1 MKNIIVLITCLMMPL
16 LVSSQTLST
25 EDLVTVPIKTLKNAL
40 IVKTERDYLKNQITV
55 VRDSV
60 NILVTITNNQD
71 SIIKNQDTSIS
82 LYKKI
87 DIDRQ
92 KQLEYKDNIITNT
105 QNQIKKL
112 KLKFIVSAVALVGIL
127 LVI

>member
-1 MKNIIVLITCLMMPL
+1 MPL
-16 LVSSQTLST
+16 LVSSQTLLT
-25 EDLVTVPIKTLKNAL
+25 EDLVTVPTKTLKNAL
-40 IVKTERDYLKNQITV
+40 IVKNERDYLKNQITV

-60 NILVTITNNQD
+60 NILVIITNNQD

-87 DIDRQ
+87 DTDRQ
-92 KQLEYKDNIITNT
+92 KQLEYKDNIITDY
-105 QNQIKKL
+105 QKQIKKF
-112 KLKFIVSAVALVGIL
+112 KLKFIVSSIAFVGIL

>member
-1 MKNIIVLITCLMMPL
+1 MMPL
-16 LVSSQTLST
+16 LVSSQTLLT
-25 EDLVTVPIKTLKNAL
+25 EDLVTVPTKTLKNAL
-40 IVKTERDYLKNQITV
+40 IVKNERDFLKNQITV
-55 VRDSV
+55 VRDSI

-87 DIDRQ
+87 DTDRQ
-92 KQLEYKDNIITNT
+92 KQLEYKDNIITDKDNIIT
-105 QNQIKKL
+105 DYQNQIKKF
-112 KLKFIVSAVALVGIL
+112 KLKFIVSSIAFVGIL

>member
-1 MKNIIVLITCLMMPL
+1 MPL
-16 LVSSQTLST
+16 LVSSQTLLT
-25 EDLVTVPIKTLKNAL
+25 EDLVTVPTKTLKNAL
-40 IVKTERDYLKNQITV
+40 IVKNERDFLKNQITV

-92 KQLEYKDNIITNT
+92 KQLEYKDNIITDKDNIIT
-105 QNQIKKL
+105 DYQNQIKKF
-112 KLKFIVSAVALVGIL
+112 KLKFIVSSIAFVGIL

>member
-1 MKNIIVLITCLMMPL
+1 MMPL

-25 EDLVTVPIKTLKNAL
+25 EDLVTVPAKTLKNAL
-40 IVKTERDYLKNQITV
+40 IVKNERDYLKNQITV

-71 SIIKNQDTSIS
+71 SIIKNQDISIS

-92 KQLEYKDNIITNT
+92 KQLEYKDNIITDY
-105 QNQIKKL
+105 QKQIKKF
-112 KLKFIVSAVALVGIL
+112 KLKFIVSSIAFVGIL

>member
-1 MKNIIVLITCLMMPL
+1 MPL
-16 LVSSQTLST
+16 LASSQTHST
-25 EDLVTVPIKTLKNAL
+25 EDLVTVPSKTLKNAL
-40 IVKTERDYLKNQITV
+40 IVKNERDFLKNQITI

-60 NILVTITNNQD
+60 NILVIIANNQD
-71 SIIKNQDTSIS
+71 SIIKTQDTSIS

-87 DIDRQ
+87 DTDRQ

-105 QNQIKKL
+105 QKQIKKL
-112 KLKFIVSAVALVGIL
+112 KLKFMVSSIALIGIL

>member
-1 MKNIIVLITCLMMPL
+1 M
-16 LVSSQTLST
+16 LST
-25 EDLVTVPIKTLKNAL
+25 EDLVTVPAKTLKNAL
-40 IVKTERDYLKNQITV
+40 IVKNERDYLKNQITV

-112 KLKFIVSAVALVGIL
+112 KLKFIVSSIAFVGIL

>member
-1 MKNIIVLITCLMMPL
+1 MPL
-16 LVSSQTLST
+16 LVSSQTLLT
-25 EDLVTVPIKTLKNAL
+25 EDLATVPIKTLKNAL

-92 KQLEYKDNIITNT
+92 KQLEYKDNIITDY
-105 QNQIKKL
+105 QKQIKKF
-112 KLKFIVSAVALVGIL
+112 KLKFIVSSIAFVGIL

>member
-1 MKNIIVLITCLMMPL
+1 MPL

-25 EDLVTVPIKTLKNAL
+25 EDLVTVPAKTLKNAL
-40 IVKTERDYLKNQITV
+40 IVKNERDYLKNQITV

-82 LYKKI
+82 LCKKI

-92 KQLEYKDNIITNT
+92 KQLEYKDNIITDY
-105 QNQIKKL
+105 QKRIKKF
-112 KLKFIVSAVALVGIL
+112 KLKFIVNSIALVGIL

>member
-1 MKNIIVLITCLMMPL
+1 MMPL

-25 EDLVTVPIKTLKNAL
+25 EDLVTVPAKTLKNAL
-40 IVKTERDYLKNQITV
+40 IVKNERDYLKNQITV

-92 KQLEYKDNIITNT
+92 KQLEYKDNIITDKDNIIT
-105 QNQIKKL
+105 DYQNQIKKF
-112 KLKFIVSAVALVGIL
+112 KLKFIVSSIAFVGIL

>member
-1 MKNIIVLITCLMMPL
+1 MPL
-16 LVSSQTLST
+16 LVSSQTLLT
-25 EDLVTVPIKTLKNAL
+25 EDLVTVPTKTLKNAL
-40 IVKTERDYLKNQITV
+40 IVKNERDFLKNQITV

-82 LYKKI
+82 LCKKI

-92 KQLEYKDNIITNT
+92 KQLEYKDNIITDKDNIIT
-105 QNQIKKL
+105 DYQNQIKKF
-112 KLKFIVSAVALVGIL
+112 KLKFIVSSIAFVGIL

>member
-1 MKNIIVLITCLMMPL
+1 MMPL
-16 LVSSQTLST
+16 LVSSQTLLT
-25 EDLVTVPIKTLKNAL
+25 EDLVTVPTKTLKNAL
-40 IVKTERDYLKNQITV
+40 IVKNERDYLKNQITV

-92 KQLEYKDNIITNT
+92 KQLEYKDNIITDY
-105 QNQIKKL
+105 QKQIKKF
-112 KLKFIVSAVALVGIL
+112 KLKFIVSSIAFVGIL

>member
-1 MKNIIVLITCLMMPL
+1 MPL

-25 EDLVTVPIKTLKNAL
+25 EDLVTVPTKTLKNAL
-40 IVKTERDYLKNQITV
+40 IVKNERDFLKNQIIV

-71 SIIKNQDTSIS
+71 SIIKNQDISIS

-87 DIDRQ
+87 DTDRQ
-92 KQLEYKDNIITNT
+92 KQLEYKDNIITNY

>member
-1 MKNIIVLITCLMMPL
+1 MPL
-16 LVSSQTLST
+16 LVSSQTLLT
-25 EDLVTVPIKTLKNAL
+25 EDLVTVPTKTLKNAL
-40 IVKTERDYLKNQITV
+40 IVKNERDFLKNQITV

-82 LYKKI
+82 LCKKI

-92 KQLEYKDNIITNT
+92 KQLEYKDNIITDKDNIIT
-105 QNQIKKL
+105 DYQKQIKKF
-112 KLKFIVSAVALVGIL
+112 KLKFIVSSIAFVGIL

>member
-1 MKNIIVLITCLMMPL
+1 MPL

-25 EDLVTVPIKTLKNAL
+25 EDLVTVPAKTLKNAL
-40 IVKTERDYLKNQITV
+40 IVKNERDYLKNQITV

-87 DIDRQ
+87 DTDRQ
-92 KQLEYKDNIITNT
+92 KQLEYKDNIITDY
-105 QNQIKKL
+105 QKQIKKF
-112 KLKFIVSAVALVGIL
+112 KLKFIVSSITFVSIL

>member
-1 MKNIIVLITCLMMPL
+1 MPL

-25 EDLVTVPIKTLKNAL
+25 EDLVTVPAKTLKNAL
-40 IVKTERDYLKNQITV
+40 IVKNERDYLKNQITV

-71 SIIKNQDTSIS
+71 SIIKTQDASIS

-87 DIDRQ
+87 DTDRQ
-92 KQLEYKDNIITNT
+92 KQLGYKDNIITDKDNIIT
-105 QNQIKKL
+105 DYQNQIKKF
-112 KLKFIVSAVALVGIL
+112 KLKFIVSSIAFVGIL

>member
-1 MKNIIVLITCLMMPL
+1 MPL
-16 LVSSQTLST
+16 LVSSQTLLT
-25 EDLVTVPIKTLKNAL
+25 EDLVTVPTKTLKNAL
-40 IVKTERDYLKNQITV
+40 IVKNERDFLKNQITV
-55 VRDSV
+55 VRDSI

-87 DIDRQ
+87 DTDRQ
-92 KQLEYKDNIITNT
+92 KQLEYKDNIITDKDNIIT
-105 QNQIKKL
+105 DYQKQIKKF
-112 KLKFIVSAVALVGIL
+112 KLKFIVSSIAFVGIL

>member
-1 MKNIIVLITCLMMPL
+1 M
-16 LVSSQTLST
+16 SSQTLST
-25 EDLVTVPIKTLKNAL
+25 EDLVTVPSKTLKNAL

-71 SIIKNQDTSIS
+71 SIIKTQDASIS

-87 DIDRQ
+87 DTDRQ

-112 KLKFIVSAVALVGIL
+112 KLKFIVSSIALVGIL

>member
-1 MKNIIVLITCLMMPL
+1 MPL

-25 EDLVTVPIKTLKNAL
+25 EDLVTVPAKTLKNAL
-40 IVKTERDYLKNQITV
+40 IVKNERDYLKNQITV

-71 SIIKNQDTSIS
+71 SIIKNQDASIS
-82 LYKKI
+82 LYKRI
-87 DIDRQ
+87 DTDRQ

-112 KLKFIVSAVALVGIL
+112 KLKFIVSSVALVGIL

>member
-1 MKNIIVLITCLMMPL
+1 MPL
-16 LVSSQTLST
+16 LVSSQTLLT
-25 EDLVTVPIKTLKNAL
+25 EDLVTVPTKTLKNAL
-40 IVKTERDYLKNQITV
+40 IVKNERDYLKNQITV

-60 NILVTITNNQD
+60 NILVIITNNQD

-92 KQLEYKDNIITNT
+92 KQLEYKDNIITDY
-105 QNQIKKL
+105 QKQIKKF
-112 KLKFIVSAVALVGIL
+112 KLKFIVSSIAFVGIL

>member
-1 MKNIIVLITCLMMPL
+1 MPL

-25 EDLVTVPIKTLKNAL
+25 EDLVTVPTKTLKNAL

-112 KLKFIVSAVALVGIL
+112 KLKFIVSSIALVGIL

>member
-1 MKNIIVLITCLMMPL
+1 MPL
-16 LVSSQTLST
+16 LASSQTLST
-25 EDLVTVPIKTLKNAL
+25 EDLVTVPSKTLKNAL
-40 IVKTERDYLKNQITV
+40 IVKNERDFLKNQITV

-87 DIDRQ
+87 DTDRQ
-92 KQLEYKDNIITNT
+92 KQLEYKDNIITNY
-105 QNQIKKL
+105 QNQIKKF
-112 KLKFIVSAVALVGIL
+112 KLKFIVSSIAFVGIL

>member
-1 MKNIIVLITCLMMPL
+1 MPL
-16 LVSSQTLST
+16 LVSSQTLLT
-25 EDLVTVPIKTLKNAL
+25 EDLVTVPTKTLKNAL
-40 IVKTERDYLKNQITV
+40 IVKNERDFLKNQITV

-87 DIDRQ
+87 DTDRQ
-92 KQLEYKDNIITNT
+92 KQLEYKDNIITDKDNIIT
-105 QNQIKKL
+105 DYQNQIKKF
-112 KLKFIVSAVALVGIL
+112 KLKFIVSSIAFVGIL

>member
-1 MKNIIVLITCLMMPL
+1 MPL
-16 LVSSQTLST
+16 LVSSQMLST
-25 EDLVTVPIKTLKNAL
+25 EDLVTVPAKTLKNAL
-40 IVKTERDYLKNQITV
+40 IVKNERDYLKNQITV

-112 KLKFIVSAVALVGIL
+112 KLKFIVSSIALVGIL

>member
-1 MKNIIVLITCLMMPL
+1 MPL
-16 LVSSQTLST
+16 LVSSQTLLT
-25 EDLVTVPIKTLKNAL
+25 EDLVTVPTKTLKNAL
-40 IVKTERDYLKNQITV
+40 IVKNERDYLKNQITV

-71 SIIKNQDTSIS
+71 SIIKNQDISIS

-92 KQLEYKDNIITNT
+92 KQLEYKDNIIEYKDNIITDY
-105 QNQIKKL
+105 QKQIKKF
-112 KLKFIVSAVALVGIL
+112 KLKFIVSSIAFVGIL

>member
-1 MKNIIVLITCLMMPL
+1 MPL

-25 EDLVTVPIKTLKNAL
+25 KDLVTVPAKTLKNAL

-87 DIDRQ
+87 DTDRQ
-92 KQLEYKDNIITNT
+92 EQLEYKDNIITNT

-112 KLKFIVSAVALVGIL
+112 KLKFIVSSIALVGIL

>member
-1 MKNIIVLITCLMMPL
+1 MPL

-25 EDLVTVPIKTLKNAL
+25 EDLVTVPAKTLKNAL

-112 KLKFIVSAVALVGIL
+112 KLKFIVSSIALDGIL

>member
-1 MKNIIVLITCLMMPL
+1 MMPL

-25 EDLVTVPIKTLKNAL
+25 EDLVTVPAKTLKNAL
-40 IVKTERDYLKNQITV
+40 IVKNERDYLKNQITV

-82 LYKKI
+82 LCKKI

-92 KQLEYKDNIITNT
+92 KQLEYKDNIITDKDNIIT
-105 QNQIKKL
+105 DYQNQIKKF
-112 KLKFIVSAVALVGIL
+112 KLKFIVSSIAFVGIL

>member
-1 MKNIIVLITCLMMPL
+1 MPL

-25 EDLVTVPIKTLKNAL
+25 EDLVTVPAKTLKNAL
-40 IVKTERDYLKNQITV
+40 IVKNERDFLKNQITV

-71 SIIKNQDTSIS
+71 SIIKTQDASIS

-87 DIDRQ
+87 DTDRQ

-112 KLKFIVSAVALVGIL
+112 KLKFIVSSIALVGIL

>member
-1 MKNIIVLITCLMMPL
+1 MMPL
-16 LVSSQTLST
+16 LVSSQTLLT
-25 EDLVTVPIKTLKNAL
+25 EDLVTVPTKTLKNAL
-40 IVKTERDYLKNQITV
+40 IVKNERDFLKNQITV

-92 KQLEYKDNIITNT
+92 KQLEYKDNIITDY
-105 QNQIKKL
+105 QKQIKKF
-112 KLKFIVSAVALVGIL
+112 KLKFIVSSIAFVGIL

>member
-1 MKNIIVLITCLMMPL
+1 MPL

-25 EDLVTVPIKTLKNAL
+25 EDLVTVPAKTLKNAL
-40 IVKTERDYLKNQITV
+40 IVKNERDYLKNQITV

-87 DIDRQ
+87 DTDRQ
-92 KQLEYKDNIITNT
+92 KQLEYKDNIITDKDNIIT
-105 QNQIKKL
+105 DYQNQIKKF
-112 KLKFIVSAVALVGIL
+112 KLKFIVSSIAFVGIL

>member
-1 MKNIIVLITCLMMPL
+1 MMPL

-25 EDLVTVPIKTLKNAL
+25 EDLVTVPAKTLKNAL
-40 IVKTERDYLKNQITV
+40 IVKNERDYLKNQITV

-87 DIDRQ
+87 DTDRQ
-92 KQLEYKDNIITNT
+92 KQLEYKDNIITDKDNIIT
-105 QNQIKKL
+105 DYQNQIKKF
-112 KLKFIVSAVALVGIL
+112 KLKFIVSSIAFVGIL

>member
-1 MKNIIVLITCLMMPL
+1 MPL
-16 LVSSQTLST
+16 LVSSQMLST
-25 EDLVTVPIKTLKNAL
+25 EDLVTVPSKTLKNAL
-40 IVKTERDYLKNQITV
+40 IVKNERDFLKNQITV

-60 NILVTITNNQD
+60 NILVTIANNQD
-71 SIIKNQDTSIS
+71 SIIKTQDISIS

-92 KQLEYKDNIITNT
+92 KQLEYKDSIITNT

-112 KLKFIVSAVALVGIL
+112 KLKFIVSSIALVGIL

>member
-1 MKNIIVLITCLMMPL
+1 MPL

-25 EDLVTVPIKTLKNAL
+25 EDLVTVPAKTLKNAL
-40 IVKTERDYLKNQITV
+40 IVKNERDYLKNQITV

-82 LYKKI
+82 LCKKI

-92 KQLEYKDNIITNT
+92 KQLEYKDNIITDKDNIIT
-105 QNQIKKL
+105 DYQNQIKKF
-112 KLKFIVSAVALVGIL
+112 KLKFIVSSIAFVGIL

>member
-1 MKNIIVLITCLMMPL
+1 MPL
-16 LVSSQTLST
+16 LASSQTLST
-25 EDLVTVPIKTLKNAL
+25 EDLVTVPSKTLKNAL
-40 IVKTERDYLKNQITV
+40 IVKNERDYLKNQITV

-71 SIIKNQDTSIS
+71 SSIKNQDTSIS

-87 DIDRQ
+87 DTDRQ
-92 KQLEYKDNIITNT
+92 KQLEYKDNIITNY

>member
-1 MKNIIVLITCLMMPL
+1 MPL

-25 EDLVTVPIKTLKNAL
+25 EDLVTVPSKTLKNAL
-40 IVKTERDYLKNQITV
+40 IVKNERDFLKNQITV

-60 NILVTITNNQD
+60 NILVTIANNQD
-71 SIIKNQDTSIS
+71 SIIKTQDTSIS

-92 KQLEYKDNIITNT
+92 KQLEYKDSIINNY
-105 QNQIKKL
+105 QKQIKKI
-112 KLKFIVSAVALVGIL
+112 KLKFIVSSVALIGIL

>member
-1 MKNIIVLITCLMMPL
+1 MPL

-25 EDLVTVPIKTLKNAL
+25 EDLVIVPAKTLKNAL
-40 IVKTERDYLKNQITV
+40 IVKNERDYLKNQITV

-60 NILVTITNNQD
+60 NILVIITNNQD

-87 DIDRQ
+87 DTDRQ
-92 KQLEYKDNIITNT
+92 KQLEYKDNIITDY
-105 QNQIKKL
+105 QKQIKKF
-112 KLKFIVSAVALVGIL
+112 KLKFIVSSIAFVGIL

>member
-1 MKNIIVLITCLMMPL
+1 MPL
-16 LVSSQTLST
+16 LVSSQTLLT
-25 EDLVTVPIKTLKNAL
+25 EDLVTVPTKTLKNAL
-40 IVKTERDYLKNQITV
+40 IVKNERDYLKNQITV

-87 DIDRQ
+87 DTDRQ
-92 KQLEYKDNIITNT
+92 KQLEYKDNIITDY
-105 QNQIKKL
+105 QKQIKKF
-112 KLKFIVSAVALVGIL
+112 KLKFIVSSIAFVGIL

>member
-1 MKNIIVLITCLMMPL
+1 MPL

-25 EDLVTVPIKTLKNAL
+25 EDLVTVPAKTLKNAL
-40 IVKTERDYLKNQITV
+40 IVKNERDYLKNQITV

-71 SIIKNQDTSIS
+71 SIIKTQDASIS

-87 DIDRQ
+87 DTDRQ

-112 KLKFIVSAVALVGIL
+112 KLKFIVSSIALVGIL